1 MNTDL
6 RTELRSVILGA
17 IIGLIISA
25 CAIYSRQANKPDIE
39 PIKPVIEPIECEAVK
54 YVEAMP
60 VYEVVE
66 PNLEEELY
74 YDSLEYLACCVEAE
88 AGNQDAKG
96 KMLVCDVIL
105 NRVDNMHFPNT
116 ITGVINQEGQ
126 FSVVENGMI
135 NKVSVSDE
143 TFNICKL
150 ELIERS
156 DTEILYF
163 KTGDYHT
170 IGTPAYRY
178 GDHYFSKE

>member
-6 RTELRSVILGA
+6 RTEIRSAILGA

-54 YVEAMP
+54 YVDATL

-88 AGNQDAKG
+88 AGNQDVKG

-126 FSVVENGMI
+126 FAVVENGMI

-143 TFNICKL
+143 TFNICTL